1 MLLIVITGSMGSGK
15 TTVMAEASDI
25 LMTRDMMHA
34 AIDLDALSIAHVPG
48 TELTDLVYRNLSSVW
63 TNYAALGIDRLLLA
77 AAVENPA
84 ELNKIRAVFP
94 DPAMVIC
101 RLTARLKTMEER
113 VSVREPGMLH
123 DTFVAR
129 VAELDAILDAARLE
143 DFSLPNDDRPVSD
156 VATELLTRAG
166 WI

>member
-1 MLLIVITGSMGSGK
+1 VLLIVITGTMGSGK

-25 LMTRDMMHA
+25 LMARGMMHA

-77 AAVENPA
+77 AAVENCG
-84 ELNKIRAVFP
+84 ELNKIRAVLP
-94 DPAMVIC
+94 DAATVIC
-101 RLTARLKTMEER
+101 RLTASLQTMEER

-129 VAELDAILDAARLE
+129 VAELDAILETARLE
-143 DFSLPNDDRPVSD
+143 DFSLPNDDRRVSE

>member
-1 MLLIVITGSMGSGK
+1 MGSGK

-25 LMTRDMMHA
+25 LMARGVTHA
-34 AIDLDALSIAHVPG
+34 AIDLDTLGIAYLPG
-48 TELTDLVYRNLSSVW
+48 TTLTELVYRNLSSVW

-77 AAVENPA
+77 AAVENLVD
-84 ELNKIRAVFP
+84 LNKIRVVLP
-94 DPAMVIC
+94 DAATVIC
-101 RLTARLKTMEER
+101 RLTARLKTMEGR
-113 VSVREPGMLH
+113 VGVREPGMLH

-143 DFSLPNDDRPVSD
+143 DFSLVNDDRPVSD
-156 VATELLTRAG
+156 VAMELLARAG